1 MKADWVRGV
10 MERYGQTLQI
20 ETAETTGQV
29 RAFLQ
34 PLTDNSERS
43 PSAVTGLG
51 WLDTRLWLYLGRQK
65 LADGDGVVWGET
77 RLRVRSAR
85 PYAIGDEVL
94 YWWALLETEKEAA
107 E

>member
-1 MKADWVRGV
+1 MRSDWVRGV

-20 ETAETTGQV
+20 ETSDMTGEV

-34 PLTDNSERS
+34 PLAENGKRS

-51 WLDTRLWLYLGRQK
+51 WLDNRLWLYLGREK
-65 LADGDGVVWGET
+65 MADGDVVVWGEK

-85 PYAIGDEVL
+85 PYAIGDAVL

>member
-1 MKADWVRGV
+1 MMTDWVRDV
-10 MERYGQTLQI
+10 MERYGQMLQI
-20 ETAETTGQV
+20 ETAEMTGQV

-34 PLTDNSERS
+34 PLTENGERA

-51 WLDTRLWLYLGRQK
+51 WLDTRLWLYMGRQK
-65 LADGDGVVWGET
+65 LADGDGVVWGEV

>member
-1 MKADWVRGV
+1 MKSDWVRGV
-10 MERYGQTLQI
+10 VERYGQTLRI
-20 ETAETTGQV
+20 ESADVSGEV

-34 PLTDNSERS
+34 PLTENNERS

-51 WLDTRLWLYLGRQK
+51 WLDTRLWLYLGREK
-65 LADGDGVVWGET
+65 LADGDGVVWGGT
-77 RLRVRSAR
+77 RFRVRSAR

>member
-1 MKADWVRGV
+1 MKAAWIQGV
-10 MERYGQTLQI
+10 MERYGQRIRI
-20 ETAETTGQV
+20 ETADLTGDI

-34 PLTDNSERS
+34 PLTENSECT

-51 WLDTRLWLYLGRQK
+51 WLDTRLWLYLGCEK
-65 LADGDGVVWGET
+65 VSGGDTVIWNET
-77 RLRVRSAR
+77 RFRVRSAR
-85 PYAIGDEVL
+85 PYSLGDEIL